1 LETRNTKLVSM
12 VSNTDDIRRSILDLS
27 YSKFAAYGFKKVT
40 IDEIAAEL
48 GISKKTVYKLFS
60 SKEEIL
66 REVVLGKM
74 SQLLGMFSKIQ
85 SMRESS
91 VDKIQEISE
100 IVGTH
105 INEQWQKILTEVR
118 LNAPGLFKEIDS
130 IIQERLALGW
140 QKIFIDG
147 QKNGWIRKDI
157 DPVVFTTAY
166 VGVVRELMKTDF
178 LSKHALTESEVP
190 KQVFRMFTE
199 GILTEKGRKR

>member
-1 LETRNTKLVSM
+1 M
-12 VSNTDDIRRSILDLS
+12 VSNTDNIRQSILELS
-27 YSKFAAYGFKKVT
+27 YSKFAVYGFKKVT

-74 SQLLGMFSKIQ
+74 NSLLEIFGKIQ
-85 SMRESS
+85 SMKESS
-91 VDKIQEISE
+91 VDKIQAISE

-105 INEQWQKILTEVR
+105 INEQWQRILTEVR
-118 LNAPGLFKEIDS
+118 LNAPGLFKEIDA
-130 IIQERLALGW
+130 IIQEKLALGW
-140 QKIFIDG
+140 QKIFVDG

-199 GILTEKGRKR
+199 GILTEKGRNR